1 MLFKLHKYAGLIV
14 GLLLALSGVT
24 GSLLVFHDTLDE
36 WLTPRLVSDPN
47 AEPVSLAAVIAAA
60 DAAVPGKAPQR
71 LNVSRGPGSPHE
83 VRFEARPGA
92 PGPLQVSVTP
102 AGEVR
107 AVRDWGQYPTSWV
120 YRLHYNFLAGT
131 TGHYVV
137 GVGGLFLLFFCLSG
151 LYLWW
156 PRGRRAGRWRRALTL
171 RRDAGRFRF
180 YFDLHRTA
188 GFYLLPVLM
197 VVAFSGV
204 SLVFPGAVRAVV
216 GAMLPLDAPSVP
228 PMEPGDDALNV
239 DQVVAVGR
247 RAFPDAVLT
256 RVDLPASP
264 SAPYRLAFNQPDAPW
279 SRYGATRVWVDQY
292 QGAVL
297 ATYDPLT
304 ASAGSQLMTWQF
316 PLHNGDAL
324 GLPGRWLIL
333 ASGLLPGLLFATG
346 LYLWWRKRHP
356 RRRRRRHN

>member
-1 MLFKLHKYAGLIV
+1 MLFKLHKYAGLIA
-14 GLLLALSGVT
+14 GLLLAVSGVS

-36 WLTPRLVSDPN
+36 WLTPRLLSDPT
-47 AEPVSLAAVIAAA
+47 AEAVSLETVLAAA
-60 DAAVPGKAPQR
+60 AAAVPGRAPQR
-71 LNVSRGPGSPHE
+71 LNLSRGPGSPHE

-107 AVRDWGQYPTSWV
+107 AIRDWGQYPSSWV
-120 YRLHYNFLAGT
+120 YRLHYNLLAGT

-137 GVGGLFLLFFCLSG
+137 GAGGLLLLFFCLSG

-188 GFYLLPVLM
+188 GFYLLPVLL

-204 SLVFPGAVRAVV
+204 SLVFPGAVRALV
-216 GAMLPLDAPSVP
+216 GAVLPLDAPPAPHV
-228 PMEPGDDALNV
+228 EPNGAALSV
-239 DQVVAVGR
+239 DQVVARGR

-256 RVDLPASP
+256 RVDLPGVP
-264 SAPYRLAFNQPDAPW
+264 TDPYRLAFNQPDEPW
-279 SRYGATRVWVDQY
+279 SNYGATRVWVDQY
-292 QGAVL
+292 NGAIL
-297 ATYDPLT
+297 DIYNPLT
-304 ASAGSQLMTWQF
+304 SAAGSQVMSWQF

-324 GLPGRWLIL
+324 GLAGRWLIL
-333 ASGLLPGLLFATG
+333 VSGLLPGLLFATG
-346 LYLWWRKRHP
+346 LYLWWRKRKP
-356 RRRRRRHN
+356 RRRRRPQS